1 MNWAIL
7 EYETGSHAVIPN
19 SLCRLGVPC
28 VIPMIEEF
36 QKQAKRKIRRPALP
50 KLLFLPAAETTIRIV
65 LDKVRHAEKVWRD
78 HRGDLISVPD
88 QELQAFLDILDKRE
102 KKVKGGNK
110 AINMGEM
117 AQKDWK
123 ALYTHLYGPN
133 EALKR
138 FGGNLGSHD

>member
-7 EYETGSHAVIPN
+7 EYETGSHVVIPN

-50 KLLFLPAAETTIRIV
+50 KLLFLPASEETIRIV

-78 HRGDLISVPD
+78 HRGNLDSVPD

-123 ALYTHLYGPN
+123 ALYAHLYGPN

-138 FGGNLGSHD
+138 FGGNHGSHD